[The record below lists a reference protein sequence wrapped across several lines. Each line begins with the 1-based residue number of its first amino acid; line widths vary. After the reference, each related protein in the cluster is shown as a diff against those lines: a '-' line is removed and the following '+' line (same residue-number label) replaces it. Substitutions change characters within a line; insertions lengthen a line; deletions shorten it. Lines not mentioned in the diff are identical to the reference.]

1 MFISSLF
8 IYSVLQNNTSVT
20 RRSENHCMLL
30 ETLNEQ
36 QDCKKQLDL
45 SDPSLSTDG
54 PLTPA
59 MESQTATRL

>member
-1 MFISSLF
+1 MFINSPF
-8 IYSVLQNNTSVT
+8 IYSALQNNTSIT
-20 RRSENHCMLL
+20 WKSKGNFMLL

-36 QDCKKQLDL
+36 QHCKKELDL
-45 SDPSLSTDG
+45 SDPSLNTDG